1 MTGSPLDPQRLTE
14 LRAAV
19 DAFNSQKTGASR
31 TSLVRLLSVYVPLVL
46 IVMIVGAFLNG
57 NADVREQ
64 WTSPLH
70 VFLYVAAVAAGIAGY
85 FWATA
90 PKRHAGRAGREDLLP
105 ALFGFVDGFHHTR
118 GEEPASFNRLPREL
132 TGPFNRERFDD
143 VVTGNYRGFD
153 FELFEA
159 NLSLKTSSE
168 ETTTF
173 AGAGLTFEA
182 ERPFPGVL
190 IAGLQTP
197 KAKGLFGRLFT
208 GKALEPVTSGIAEL
222 DGNYVFLSD
231 NPDAARDL
239 LTGSLARA
247 LQWLGETWPDGRAL
261 VALKGSDAFVLL
273 PSARNLFELPP
284 DPAPVDF
291 EKDVR
296 PMVTDVFVMLE
307 TAALMRKV
315 S

>member
-1 MTGSPLDPQRLTE
+1 MTASPLDPQRLAE
-14 LRAAV
+14 LRATV
-19 DAFNSQKTGASR
+19 DAFNKR
-31 TSLVRLLSVYVPLVL
+31 TANAAQTTIIRLISVYVPLIL
-46 IVMIVGAFLNG
+46 IVAVLGSFLNG
-57 NADVREQ
+57 NSDVREQ

-70 VFLYVAAVAAGIAGY
+70 VFLYVGAVVAGIAGY

-90 PKRHAGRAGREDLLP
+90 PKRRAASGGAEALLP
-105 ALFGFVDGFHHTR
+105 AIFSAIDNFSHSKGKA
-118 GEEPASFNRLPREL
+118 PASFSRLPREL

-143 VVTGNYRGFD
+143 VVTGRYRGFD

-159 NLSLKTSSE
+159 SLSQKSGGE
-168 ETTTF
+168 ETVSF
-173 AGAGLTFEA
+173 AGAGLAFEA

-197 KAKGLFGRLFT
+197 IARGMFGKLFG
-208 GKALEPVTSGIAEL
+208 GKDLEPVTSGIAEL

-231 NPDAARDL
+231 NPDAAQAL

-247 LQWLGETWPDGRAL
+247 LQWLGEIWPDGRGL

-284 DPAPVDF
+284 GPEPVDLDR
-291 EKDVR
+291 DVR
-296 PMVTDVFVMLE
+296 PMATDVFVMLE
-307 TAALMRKV
+307 TAALLRKV
-315 S
+315 Q

>member
-1 MTGSPLDPQRLTE
+1 MAGSPLDPQRLTE
-14 LRAAV
+14 LRGVV
-19 DAFNSQKTGASR
+19 DAFNNRGAGASQ
-31 TSLVRLLSVYVPLVL
+31 TSIIRLLTVFVPLVL
-46 IVMIVGAFLNG
+46 IVAVVGSFLNG

-70 VFLYVAAVAAGIAGY
+70 VFLYVGAVVAGIAGY

-90 PKRHAGRAGREDLLP
+90 PKRRAGRASRNELLP
-105 ALFGFVDGFHHTR
+105 AVFGSIDNFAHTK
-118 GEEPASFNRLPREL
+118 GEAPASFNRLPREL

-143 VVTGNYRGFD
+143 VVTGSYRGFD

-159 NLSLKTSSE
+159 NLSQKSGSE

-173 AGAGLTFEA
+173 AGAGLAFEA

-197 KAKGLFGRLFT
+197 KAKGLIGRLFT
-208 GKALEPVTSGIAEL
+208 GKALEPVSSEIAEL
-222 DGNYVFLSD
+222 DERYVFLSD
-231 NPDAARDL
+231 NPDAAKNL
-239 LTGSLARA
+239 LTGSLASA
-247 LQWLGETWPDGRAL
+247 LQWLGETWPDGRGL

-284 DPAPVDF
+284 GPEPVDF
-291 EKDVR
+291 DKDVR

-307 TAALMRKV
+307 TAALLRKV
-315 S
+315 A